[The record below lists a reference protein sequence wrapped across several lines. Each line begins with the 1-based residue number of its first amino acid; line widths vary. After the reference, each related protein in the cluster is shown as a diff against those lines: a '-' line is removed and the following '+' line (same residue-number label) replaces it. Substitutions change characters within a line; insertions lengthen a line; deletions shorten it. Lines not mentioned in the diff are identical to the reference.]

1 MSNFKEYGRIASEI
15 NVSYVGS
22 NNTACG
28 KFSLAVDR
36 VFGKDKDGKKI
47 TDFHPI
53 QAWGKSAELLEKL
66 GRKGDRIV
74 VEGTVQN
81 NNYEKDG
88 VKHYGYVINADRLQF
103 VETKKDRQSE
113 DGGNAPT
120 QNTQQQIAPPP
131 AKNEPDDDFIQ
142 IDTSKTGN
150 LPFFDS

>member
-47 TDFHPI
+47 TDFHSI

-113 DGGNAPT
+113 DT
-120 QNTQQQIAPPP
+120 QNASTQSAQKKISQPS
-131 AKNEPDDDFIQ
+131 EPDDDDFVQ
-142 IDTSKTGN
+142 IDKDAAGD
-150 LPFFDS
+150 LPFFSAD